1 MGIDPNQVI
10 RTDPRAGTN
19 DFESNCFAS
28 VEFDRPD
35 LPWLLTPAR
44 ANSAKQLRPWL
55 CLVVLRKQQ
64 GVSLDNTPGAALP
77 VLRITPPARA
87 DLELPSLAD
96 CWAWAHAQVAADDS
110 TAALVNTALTG
121 PPDQTLSRL
130 ICPRILAPETDYIAC
145 VVPTF
150 EVGRKAGL
158 GQAVTDDDLKTL
170 APAWALKPPTPPDVL
185 PDVLLPV
192 YFHWEFRTGE
202 GGNFESLATGLTSG
216 VPTGLGARPIDI
228 SHPGFSAA
236 GAKTANLEG
245 ALKPVGAATGA
256 PPDTPLPAAFVTTL
270 AGIINAPST
279 AGSVK
284 LGGDPV
290 LAPPI
295 YGRWH
300 AAKPTVDP
308 AGTTWLDQINLDPRW
323 RATAAFGTR
332 VVQTH
337 QEALMASAWEQA
349 AAVRSA
355 NQRLRQMQMSLTVG
369 EVLLARHFAKFSD
382 ETMVRVAAPAF
393 GRLRLPT
400 GQTMVAQQARS
411 PLPAAA
417 NGASM
422 RRIARARGPL
432 SRRVAAQ
439 GAPRSANP
447 TLVARMMASTLPPAP
462 QAPAGPDF
470 NILSMPASD
479 FSGSWWGAFFVSP
492 ETAPA
497 PRPIGQPAGACAPR
511 GHARV
516 LPRRGGE
523 TSGAHLRRA
532 ADDGRCRPAALRRRQ
547 GPGAAAAQAPARAD
561 VAGQRRGRHGRQRA
575 GADRAWDP
583 FDGPRAR
590 DGLAAFPQPDVR
602 TPARSVPGPAA
613 AGSRDGQ
620 SGDRARPADQSAV
633 RRGLHGRAEP

>member
-1 MGIDPNQVI
+1 MTNATLSFLPWVRQGAAAAIANADTLDATPAAVASVSPQMTLNGMAVTTTGIRLRGPGDAVGIDPNQVI

-64 GVSLDNTPGAALP
+64 GVSLDNAPGAALP
-77 VLRITPPARA
+77 VLRIATPARA

-130 ICPRILAPETDYIAC
+130 ISPRILAPETDYMAC

-150 EVGRKAGL
+150 DVGRKAGL

-192 YFHWEFRTGE
+192 YFRWEFRTGE

-216 VPTGLGARPIDI
+216 VPNGLGARPIDI

-236 GAKTANLEG
+236 GAKTANLQG

-256 PPDTPLPAAFVTTL
+256 PADTPLPAAFVTTL

-290 LAPPI
+290 LAPPV

-308 AGTTWLDQINLDPRW
+308 AGASWLDQINLDPRW

-355 NQRLRQMQMSLTVG
+355 NQRLRQMQMSRTVG
-369 EVLLARHFAKFSD
+369 EVLLARHFTKFSD
-382 ETMVRVAAPAF
+382 ETMARVAAPAF

-400 GQTMVAQQARS
+400 GQTMVAEYEKGVPPGVQFDAMS
-411 PLPAAA
+411 FE
-417 NGASM
+417 
-422 RRIARARGPL
+422 L
-432 SRRVAAQ
+432 S
-439 GAPRSANP
+439 GAPED
-447 TLVARMMASTLPPAP
+447 RMFI
-462 QAPAGPDF
+462 G
-470 NILSMPASD
+470 NIRLKSS
-479 FSGSWWGAFFVSP
+479 
-492 ETAPA
+492 
-497 PRPIGQPAGACAPR
+497 
-511 GHARV
+511 
-516 LPRRGGE
+516 
-523 TSGAHLRRA
+523 
-532 ADDGRCRPAALRRRQ
+532 
-547 GPGAAAAQAPARAD
+547 
-561 VAGQRRGRHGRQRA
+561 
-575 GADRAWDP
+575 
-583 FDGPRAR
+583 
-590 DGLAAFPQPDVR
+590 
-602 TPARSVPGPAA
+602 
-613 AGSRDGQ
+613 
-620 SGDRARPADQSAV
+620 
-633 RRGLHGRAEP
+633 